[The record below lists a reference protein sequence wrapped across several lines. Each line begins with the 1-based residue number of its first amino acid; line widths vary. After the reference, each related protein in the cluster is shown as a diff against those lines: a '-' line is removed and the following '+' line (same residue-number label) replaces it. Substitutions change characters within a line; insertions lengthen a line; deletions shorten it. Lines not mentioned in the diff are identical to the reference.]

1 MKFFSLKSLFKKL
14 GGSTID
20 ESGAPNARKTTSGFF
35 IVILLVVTLG
45 AGSAAYYF
53 WHKNSELKSD
63 PQKIAQ
69 GEIVDIVKKVG
80 ELIMLPEGETPTVAT
95 VTDPEQLRDQSFFA
109 KAKVGDKV
117 LIYTNARKAILYSPA
132 QNKIIEV
139 APLNIGGAEK

>member
-1 MKFFSLKSLFKKL
+1 MKFSSLKSLFKKF

-20 ESGAPNARKTTSGFF
+20 ESGAPSARKITPSFL
-35 IVILLVVTLG
+35 IVILLVITFG

-53 WHKNSELKSD
+53 WRKNYDLKNN

-69 GEIVDIVKKVG
+69 EEIIDIVKKVG

-109 KAKVGDKV
+109 KTKVGDKV
-117 LIYTNARKAILYSPA
+117 LIYTNARKAILYRPD
-132 QNKIIEV
+132 QHKIIEV
-139 APLNIGGAEK
+139 APLNIGGAKQ